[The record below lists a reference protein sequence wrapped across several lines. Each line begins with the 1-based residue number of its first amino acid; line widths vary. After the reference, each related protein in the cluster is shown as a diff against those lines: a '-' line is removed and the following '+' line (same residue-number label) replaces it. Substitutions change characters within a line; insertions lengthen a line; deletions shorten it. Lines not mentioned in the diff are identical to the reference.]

1 MGAALLAACGS
12 STPSSNTQN
21 PPPTSTATWHK
32 DIAPLV
38 QEKCGGCHV
47 EGGIA
52 PFPLQTYAQV
62 NAARISIRAA
72 VMARI
77 MPPWPA
83 SNDCTDYQ
91 YNRSLTSEQLNL
103 LTGWVDAGAAEGD
116 PSEAPASTPPPP
128 SGLSRVDLELKMAE
142 GYTPQKKPDDY
153 RCFILDWPETDVR
166 YVTGY
171 TVTPGVGALVHHVIA
186 FAAAPADVAQYQAL
200 DDNEAGPGYTCF
212 GGPGGDSG
220 RARWLGAWVPG
231 SAGAEFPAG
240 TGLRMEPGS
249 KVILQVHYNLSSAAP
264 SLDQTKVSFK
274 LDNSVE
280 KVAYV
285 MPWANPQWV
294 TGAQPMTIPAGG
306 TDVIHRFA
314 YDPTPFLSS
323 ITNGLYQ
330 NGKAITVYGA
340 ALHMHTHG
348 THAKTEIWR
357 GGSAS
362 NKDCLLDIP
371 KWDFHWQSNYLFSQP
386 KTLQPGDVLAL
397 ECHWDNTGANAK
409 DIAWGEG
416 TGDEMC
422 LGTFFITQ

>member
-1 MGAALLAACGS
+1 MGAAFLAACGS
-12 STPSSNTQN
+12 STPSSNTNN
-21 PPPTSTATWHK
+21 PPPVTATWHK
-32 DIAPLV
+32 DVAPLV
-38 QEKCGGCHV
+38 HEKCGGCHV

-52 PFPLQTYAQV
+52 PFPLQTYAQAY
-62 NAARISIRAA
+62 AARVSIRAA

-83 SNDCTDYQ
+83 SNACTDYQ
-91 YNRSLTSEQLNL
+91 YNRSLSSEQMDT
-103 LTGWVDAGAAEGD
+103 LTHWVDGGATEGD
-116 PSEAPASTPPPP
+116 PAEAPASVPPPP
-128 SGLSRVDLELKMAE
+128 SGLSRVDLTLKMAD

-153 RCFILDWPETDVR
+153 RCFILDWPVQDVR
-166 YVTGY
+166 YITGY
-171 TVTPGVGALVHHVIA
+171 NVTPGVGALVHHVIA

-200 DDNEAGPGYTCF
+200 DDKEAGPGYTCF
-212 GGPGGDSG
+212 GGPGADAS

-231 SAGAEFPAG
+231 SMGAEFPAG

-264 SLDQTKVSFK
+264 TEDKTTVSFK
-274 LDNSVE
+274 LDDTVQ

-294 TGAQPMTIPAGG
+294 SGAQPMTIPAGA
-306 TDVIHRFA
+306 TDVVHRFA
-314 YDPTPFLSS
+314 YDPTPYLSLV
-323 ITNGLYQ
+323 TNGLYQ
-330 NGKAITVYGA
+330 NNKPITVYGA
-340 ALHMHTHG
+340 ALHMHTRG

-371 KWDFHWQSNYLFSQP
+371 AWDFHWQSNYLFSQP

-397 ECHWDNTGANAK
+397 ECHWDNTGPTAK
-409 DIAWGEG
+409 NIAWGEG